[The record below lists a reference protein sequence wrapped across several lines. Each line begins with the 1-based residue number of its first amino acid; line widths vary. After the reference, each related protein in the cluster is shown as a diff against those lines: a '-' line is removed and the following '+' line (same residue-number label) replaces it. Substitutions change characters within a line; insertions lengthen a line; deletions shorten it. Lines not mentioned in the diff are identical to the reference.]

1 MLTASDLYRGSLPY
15 PIKRVA
21 VVDATDINGNLLAAD
36 IPVIGGSVSA
46 ELASTVTRSLDLTVD
61 DTLFPT
67 GPTDPLSPYVSVLR
81 VRAGIEYPD
90 GSQDLF
96 PVFRGRVYQ
105 VDRGADGKVHI
116 QADDLAADVISYRFE
131 SPQGSV
137 PGGSTVSEI
146 QRLISGGLPQATFGT
161 NDVNDQAVPVLTWDE
176 DRGRALNELAVA
188 LQARWYALGNG
199 DFVVR
204 RYPYTVPTPVGR
216 ITDGQP
222 SYTTAADSLRGIP
235 ETTGVIAAATRSVTR
250 DGTANSV
257 TVVSERLD
265 GSAPIRYTARD
276 FTADSPTFFGGLYG
290 SVSIILKPQTTLDLP
305 AAQALARAQL
315 NASRALT
322 EQWSFTMAPDYSL
335 EPGDALVVGYRGQES
350 TQVIDRITYPL
361 MTDKLMAV
369 GTRSSIPEELPQ

>member
-1 MLTASDLYRGSLPY
+1 MLTASDLYRSSLPY
-15 PIKRVA
+15 PTKRVT
-21 VVDATDINGNLLAAD
+21 VVDARDINGNLLAAD

-46 ELASTVTRSLDLTVD
+46 SLSSTVTRSMDLTVD
-61 DTLFPT
+61 DSLFPT
-67 GPTDPLSPYVSVLR
+67 GPTSPLSPYISVLH
-81 VRAGIEYPD
+81 VRAGTEYPD
-90 GSQDLF
+90 GSRDLF
-96 PVFRGRVYQ
+96 PVFTGRVYQ
-105 VDRGADGKVHI
+105 VDRGADGKVRVS
-116 QADDLAADVISYRFE
+116 ADDLAADVIAYRFE
-131 SPQGSV
+131 TPASST
-137 PGGSTVSEI
+137 PGGSTVAEI
-146 QRLISGGLPQATFGT
+146 HRLITGALPQATFGA
-161 NDVNDQAVPVLTWDE
+161 NDVDDQAVPILTWDE

-204 RYPYTVPTPVGR
+204 RYPYTVPSPVMR

-222 SYTTAADSLRGIP
+222 SHTRAFESLRGIP
-235 ETTGVIAAATRSVTR
+235 ETTGVVATATRSVTR

-265 GSAPIRYTARD
+265 GSPPIRYTARD
-276 FTADSPTFFGGLYG
+276 FNVGSPTFFGGLYG
-290 SVSIILKPQTTLDLP
+290 QVSIILKPQTTIDLP

-322 EQWSFTMAPDYSL
+322 EQWSFSMAPDYSL
-335 EPGDALVVGYRGQES
+335 EPGDAVIVGYRGQEA

>member
-1 MLTASDLYRGSLPY
+1 MLTATDLYRSSLPY
-15 PIKRVA
+15 PVKRVT
-21 VVDATDINGNLLAAD
+21 VVDARDINGNLLAAD
-36 IPVIGGSVSA
+36 IPVVGGNVTA
-46 ELASTVTRSLDLTVD
+46 ELSSTVTRSMDLTVD
-61 DTLFPT
+61 DSLFPVS
-67 GPTDPLSPYVSVLR
+67 PTDPLSPYISVLH

-90 GSQDLF
+90 GSRDLF
-96 PVFRGRVYQ
+96 PLIKGRVYQ
-105 VDRGADGKVHI
+105 VDRGADGKVRV
-116 QADDLAADVISYRFE
+116 QVDDLAADVISYRFE

-137 PGGSTVSEI
+137 PGGSTVNEI

-161 NDVNDQAVPVLTWDE
+161 NDVNDQAVPTLTWDE

-204 RYPYTVPTPVGR
+204 RYPYTVPAPVGR
-216 ITDGQP
+216 YTDGQP
-222 SYTTAADSLRGIP
+222 SYTRAADSLRGIP
-235 ETTGVIAAATRSVTR
+235 ETTGVVAAATRSVTR

-265 GSAPIRYTARD
+265 GSPPIRYTARD
-276 FTADSPTFFGGLYG
+276 FTTGSPTFFGGLYG
-290 SVSIILKPQTTLDLP
+290 QVSIILKPQTTLDLP
-305 AAQALARAQL
+305 AAQALAREQL

-335 EPGDALVVGYRGQES
+335 EPGDAVIVGYRGQES

-361 MTDKLMAV
+361 MTDKLMQV

>member
-15 PIKRVA
+15 PIKRVT
-21 VVDATDINGNLLAAD
+21 VVDATDIDGNLLAAD
-36 IPVIGGSVSA
+36 IPVIGGSVTAS
-46 ELASTVTRSLDLTVD
+46 LSSTVTRSLDLTVD
-61 DTLFPT
+61 DSLFPT
-67 GPTDPLSPYVSVLR
+67 GPSSPLSPYISVLH
-81 VRAGIEYPD
+81 VRSGVEYPD

-96 PVFRGRVYQ
+96 PVFTGRVYQ
-105 VDRGADGKVHI
+105 ANRGADGKVTI
-116 QADDLAADVISYRFE
+116 QADDLAADVIGYRFE
-131 SPQGSV
+131 SPTGSV
-137 PGGSTVSEI
+137 PGGSTVNEI
-146 QRLISGGLPQATFGT
+146 QRLIRGGLPQAVFGL
-161 NDVNDQAVPVLTWDE
+161 NDVNDQAVPILTWDE

-188 LQARWYALGNG
+188 LQGRWYALGNG

-204 RYPYTVPTPVGR
+204 RYPYTVPAPVGR

-222 SYTTAADSLRGIP
+222 SYTRASDSLRGIP

-276 FTADSPTFFGGLYG
+276 FVEGSPTFFGGLYG

-335 EPGDALVVGYRGQES
+335 EPGDALIVGYRGQES

-369 GTRSSIPEELPQ
+369 GTRSSIPEEPPQ